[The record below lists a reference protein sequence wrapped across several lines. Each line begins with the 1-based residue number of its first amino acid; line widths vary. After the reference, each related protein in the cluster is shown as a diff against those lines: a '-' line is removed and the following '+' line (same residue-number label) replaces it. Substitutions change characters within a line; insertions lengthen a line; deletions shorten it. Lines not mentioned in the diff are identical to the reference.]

1 MHAHTSSN
9 KPVFLINSR
18 PRNNKS
24 TGSFGPTLFCCCCR
38 CSLFCSDSLRQKHA
52 CMGIRSGGCVCTGR
66 HTTTMH
72 RATRR
77 DSIAVPLSTS
87 RAKEKPGRADPV
99 KSSNAPPRCQ
109 HSEPPKRQG
118 TGTEEAGLLSVSAQR
133 LTAEKGSYI
142 PYYSQ
147 PAAQRDF
154 QPAVLLLRASD
165 FQV

>member
-87 RAKEKPGRADPV
+87 RAKEKPGRADPTREQ
-99 KSSNAPPRCQ
+99 A
-109 HSEPPKRQG
+109 
-118 TGTEEAGLLSVSAQR
+118 SVSNLPTHHHGANTLSRPNGKEQEQR
-133 LTAEKGSYI
+133 R
-142 PYYSQ
+142 
-147 PAAQRDF
+147 RDF
-154 QPAVLLLRASD
+154 SESLLNA
-165 FQV
+165 